1 MIGLVVFLVA
11 VCLPT
16 AISAAVTARKRDDQ
30 RSDAEI
36 AEHEAWMEAM
46 RAVR

>member
-1 MIGLVVFLVA
+1 MIALVA
-11 VCLPT
+11 FLLIAC
-16 AISAAVTARKRDDQ
+16 AISCAVTARKRDDQ